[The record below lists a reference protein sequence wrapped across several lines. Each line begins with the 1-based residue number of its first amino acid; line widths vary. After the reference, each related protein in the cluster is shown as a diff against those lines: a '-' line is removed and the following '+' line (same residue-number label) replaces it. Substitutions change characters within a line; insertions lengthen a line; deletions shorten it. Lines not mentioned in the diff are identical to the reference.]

1 MKLPQVFLPQHLA
14 LVSLR
19 DFVKLIV
26 GAFFIFLIKMSWKKK
41 KISTASL
48 EQAAAQVCSPRA
60 DSSSA
65 SQEPT
70 WPSYGQIKNV
80 YF

>member
-41 KISTASL
+41 KDFNCQPGAGG
-48 EQAAAQVCSPRA
+48 SP
-60 DSSSA
+60 SV
-65 SQEPT
+65 QP
-70 WPSYGQIKNV
+70 PC
-80 YF
+80 